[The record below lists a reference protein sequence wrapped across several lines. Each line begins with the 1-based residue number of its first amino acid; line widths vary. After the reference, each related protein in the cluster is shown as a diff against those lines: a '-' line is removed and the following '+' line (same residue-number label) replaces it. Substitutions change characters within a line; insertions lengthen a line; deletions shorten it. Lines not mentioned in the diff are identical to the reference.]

1 MPICFG
7 VDSARHDACLAK
19 RTPEH
24 SKAEVLPSP
33 KVQLDNAPRGK
44 DEGGAE
50 IDDGIAQVR
59 SRMESGEHGGI
70 LSP

>member
-7 VDSARHDACLAK
+7 VESARHDACLAK

-50 IDDGIAQVR
+50 IALGSLKFGHEWKVG
-59 SRMESGEHGGI
+59 STG
-70 LSP
+70 

>member
-33 KVQLDNAPRGK
+33 KVQLDNAPRG
-44 DEGGAE
+44 
-50 IDDGIAQVR
+50 
-59 SRMESGEHGGI
+59 
-70 LSP
+70 